1 MKISISFLICS
12 REKNNIP
19 IVAVN
24 KVNNVYQ
31 LPTFDFDESSDID
44 IFVKNKFKELT
55 SFDAKFKSIEGW
67 VNIFICGTIINLDSS
82 SIVYA
87 CYAPEIFENKDV
99 EWKSMS
105 LILEDNVFESS
116 YSDQVISCFNYFSR

>member
-12 REKNNIP
+12 RDTNNEP
-19 IVAVN
+19 IVAVI
-24 KVNNVYQ
+24 KKDNVYK
-31 LPTFDFDESSDID
+31 LPTFDLDESSDID
-44 IFVKNKFKELT
+44 TFVKNEFKNFS
-55 SFDAKFKSIEGW
+55 SFDAKFKSINGW
-67 VNIFICGTIINLDSS
+67 VNIFICGTIIDSNSS

-87 CYAPEIFENKDV
+87 CYAPEFFEKKDV

-105 LILEDNVFESS
+105 SILEDSVFEPS